1 MTKDELIKKL
11 SEIDVPGNTEVVFP
25 SEFGGLMSIKNASVK
40 RAHGITDDGRKCRPV
55 TGCDYVDEKE
65 FPRDPNVYNE
75 EKQKV
80 IVLHD

>member
-11 SEIDVPGNTEVVFP
+11 NEIDVPGNTEVVFP
-25 SEFGGLMSIKNASVK
+25 VEFGGLKSIKNVCVK
-40 RAHGITDDGRKCRPV
+40 RVHGITDEGRKCRPV
-55 TGCDYVDEKE
+55 TGCDYIDEKG
-65 FPRDPNVYNE
+65 FPRDSNVYNE

>member
-25 SEFGGLMSIKNASVK
+25 SEFGGLMRIKNVSVK
-40 RAHGITDDGRKCRPV
+40 RVHGITDDGRKCRPV
-55 TGCDYVDEKE
+55 TGCDFVDEKE
-65 FPRDPNVYNE
+65 FPRDSNVYNK